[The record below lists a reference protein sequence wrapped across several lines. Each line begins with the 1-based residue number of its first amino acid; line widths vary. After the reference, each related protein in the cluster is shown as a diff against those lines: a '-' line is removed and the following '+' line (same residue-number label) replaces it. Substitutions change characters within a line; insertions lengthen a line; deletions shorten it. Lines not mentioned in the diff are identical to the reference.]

1 MKNPLV
7 TIVLPAYNEEAI
19 VNESLQK
26 ISGYLKTLQSYDFEI
41 LLIDDGSKDKTFEI
55 ASKCKESIP
64 NLRVLR
70 HPVNMNLG
78 TSIKTGFANARGQY
92 IVTYDMDMSYSL
104 DHIGTLLDTIVTTL
118 SDIVV
123 ASPYMKGGKVTN
135 VPFMRKYMSQFVNFY
150 MCISAQHKL
159 HTFTGMVRAY
169 KADFVKSLNLKAMDY
184 EINPEIIYKAMVLRA
199 RIVEIPAHLDWTF
212 QNSIGKQR
220 TSGIRVFR
228 GVFSGLMAGFI
239 FRPYIFF
246 LTFGFLL
253 LLVSLYI
260 NGWIAINIYN
270 IYPSITV
277 HSGYFDDRFS
287 QAVAEVFN
295 NRPHSFL
302 LGGFFLIISLQFL
315 SMGFISLQ
323 NKRYFEENFHINTS
337 IFRKLLKADEK
348 RNK

>member
-1 MKNPLV
+1 MKKQLV
-7 TIVLPAYNEEAI
+7 TLILPAYNEEAI
-19 VNESLQK
+19 VKISLQK
-26 ISGYLKTLQSYDFEI
+26 ISTYLQGIADTFDFEI
-41 LLIDDGSKDKTFEI
+41 LLIDDGSKDNTYKLAMECHET
-55 ASKCKESIP
+55 IP
-64 NLRVLR
+64 NLRVIR

-78 TSIKTGFANARGQY
+78 TSIKTGFANAKGEY
-92 IVTYDMDMSYSL
+92 IITYDLDMSYSF
-104 DHIGTLLDTIVTTL
+104 DHIGKLLETILATKADV
-118 SDIVV
+118 VV

-135 VPFMRKYMSQFVNFY
+135 VPFMRKYLSKFVNYY
-150 MCISAQHKL
+150 MCVTAQHKL
-159 HTFTGMVRAY
+159 STFTGMVRAY
-169 KADFVKSLNLKAMDY
+169 KTEFIQSLNLKAMDY

-199 RIVEIPAHLDWTF
+199 RIVEMPAHLDWTF

-220 TSGIRVFR
+220 TSGLRVLR

-246 LTFGFLL
+246 VTFGVILFLI
-253 LLVSLYI
+253 SLYI

-270 IYPSITV
+270 IYPDVVV
-277 HSGYFDDRFS
+277 HSGYFDDHFS

-323 NKRYFEENFHINTS
+323 SKRYFEENFHINTS
-337 IFRKLLKADEK
+337 IYKKMHESE
-348 RNK
+348 